1 MILTGHIIL
10 AATFLGLSLIFRVK
24 QPQNINYL
32 YGYRTSFSM
41 KNIET
46 WREANI
52 FSSNLMFKFAI
63 AFIVFEVISYFLIG
77 AKDSFTVSAICLTT
91 LSVAVIPFTEIH
103 LRRKFDKN
111 GQPRING

>member
-10 AATFLGLSLIFRVK
+10 AVTYLGIALIFRVK

-41 KNIET
+41 KNAET

-52 FSSNLMFKFAI
+52 YSSNLMFKSA
-63 AFIVFEVISYFLIG
+63 IVFIIFEIFSYFLIG
-77 AKDSFTVSAICLTT
+77 GKDSITASAICLTI

-103 LRRKFDKN
+103 LRKKFDKN
-111 GQPRING
+111 GQAKN